1 MKLVLLFVILV
12 SSPFAFSQTE
22 AQIRVLDNK
31 VKSFFK
37 TTNQSDKECQQAE
50 ALFSVLSNIVVR
62 DLGNGDYDIT
72 GSNDVRP
79 HVWIQLRSSDHSCK
93 YENFKT
99 GIRLSYYF
107 TNTYVQTN
115 VKKPVR
121 TLDEDVKHF
130 FEKAN
135 KPRNKTK
142 ECLEAAEI
150 YKNPLKDIKI
160 RDLGGDNFF
169 ITGKTTKNDLLGLEL
184 AYYSNTY
191 DCSVTHPRD
200 PISIG
205 SSSRE
210 VCGWETVC
218 GSGYYSGQCANS
230 WVCRRY

>member
-12 SSPFAFSQTE
+12 SSSFAFSQTE
-22 AQIRVLDNK
+22 AQVRVFDKK
-31 VKSFFK
+31 VRSFFK
-37 TTNQSDKECQQAE
+37 TTNQSDKECQKAE
-50 ALFSVLSNIVVR
+50 SLFFVLSNRVVR
-62 DLGNGDYDIT
+62 DLGNGNYDIT
-72 GSNDVRP
+72 GSNGRNP
-79 HVWIQLRSSDHSCK
+79 HVWIELRSSDHSCK

-99 GIRLSYYF
+99 GIRLSFNF

-115 VKKPVR
+115 VKKPTR
-121 TLDEDVKHF
+121 TLDEDVKHY
-130 FEKAN
+130 FEQAN
-135 KPRNKTK
+135 KPSNQTQ
-142 ECLEAAEI
+142 ECLKVAEI

-160 RDLGGDNFF
+160 RDLGDDNFF
-169 ITGKTTKNDLLGLEL
+169 ITAKTTKKDLIGLEL

-200 PISIG
+200 PVSIG